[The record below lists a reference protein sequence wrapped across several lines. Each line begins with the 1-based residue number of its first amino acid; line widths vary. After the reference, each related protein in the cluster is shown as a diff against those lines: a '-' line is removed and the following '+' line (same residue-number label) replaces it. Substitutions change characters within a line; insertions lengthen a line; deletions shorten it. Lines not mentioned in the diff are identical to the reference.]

1 MKHFLNR
8 VWLCMQLPKKQV
20 VFRLNRERIGV
31 PFLYVGVLLALICI
45 PLFVQTFLQSE
56 GIVADLILPMFAVY
70 FLFIYFPIFALS
82 VFFLIAAVSAI
93 ALTVAK
99 LADRKLTY
107 MMLYKIA
114 AFAATIPI
122 IGYGACL
129 LISEE
134 IATIWMWASFVYMV
148 VMLTSVVFHY
158 PKVKK
163 RQEQTRKT

>member
-1 MKHFLNR
+1 MKHFFNR

-31 PFLYVGVLLALICI
+31 PFLYVGLLIAFVCI
-45 PLFVQTFLQSE
+45 PLFVQTFIQSD
-56 GIVADLILPMFAVY
+56 GVIADLILPMFAVY

-82 VFFLIAAVSAI
+82 VFSLIAAVAAI

-107 MMLYKIA
+107 LMLYKIA

-122 IGYGACL
+122 IGYGVSL

-134 IATIWMWASFVYMV
+134 FAMIWIWASFLYLVAV
-148 VMLTSVVFHY
+148 LIRVIFHY
-158 PKVKK
+158 PKARKK
-163 RQEQTRKT
+163 